1 MVAAMLGLALVCVIG
16 IVFDDRMLLG
26 ESVWVKPLKFSVA
39 FALYGATLAWLLT
52 LPHRGRTWT
61 FWLGTAFAVTGIVD
75 VGFIAI
81 QAARGTFSHFNTAED
96 TFNSVGQMIFASG
109 VPGLFFANLA
119 IAGILIWQR
128 TADRPLTM
136 AIRAGLVFAVAG
148 MALGYVMAAQG
159 KQVVRDADGHD
170 VELAAR
176 HTVGAIDGGPG
187 LPITHWSTVGGD
199 LRIPHFVGLHGL
211 QVMLLVALAVTAA
224 SGRIAWLRTERSRAV
239 LIGELAFGYAG
250 LLAIVTWQAL
260 RGQAL
265 IHPDGIT
272 LAALA
277 ALVTATGFGVW
288 TVRAVGMRD

>member
-1 MVAAMLGLALVCVIG
+1 MVAAMLGLALVCSVG
-16 IVFDDRMLLG
+16 VLVDDRIMLG
-26 ESVWVKPLKFSVA
+26 ESVWIKPLKFAIA
-39 FALYGATLAWLLT
+39 FALYGATLAWLLS

-61 FWLGTAFAVTGIVD
+61 FWLGTVFAITGNVD

-81 QAARGTFSHFNTAED
+81 QAARGTFSHFSTAED
-96 TFNSVGQMIFASG
+96 TVNSVGQIIFASG

-136 AIRAGLVFAVAG
+136 AIRAGLACAVAG

-159 KQVVRDADGHD
+159 KQIVRDANGND
-170 VELAAR
+170 VELVAR

-211 QVMLLVALAVTAA
+211 QVMLLVVVAVSAA
-224 SGRIAWLRTERSRAV
+224 GGRIVWLRNERDRAALV
-239 LIGELAFGYAG
+239 GVLAFGYAG
-250 LLAIVTWQAL
+250 LLALVTWQAL

-265 IHPDGIT
+265 IHPDIRT
-272 LAALA
+272 LVAAT
-277 ALVTATGFGVW
+277 ALVSATGIGVW
-288 TVRAVGMRD
+288 TVRAVGMRR